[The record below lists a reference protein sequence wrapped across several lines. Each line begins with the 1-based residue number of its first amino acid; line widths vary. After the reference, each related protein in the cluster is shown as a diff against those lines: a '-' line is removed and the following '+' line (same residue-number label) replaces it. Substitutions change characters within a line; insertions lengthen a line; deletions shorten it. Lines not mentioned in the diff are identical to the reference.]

1 MSKRKEILDIVL
13 CYIGTMLGV
22 LAVRF
27 FNMYVMM
34 SIPLVPR
41 MAVIIAAYWVI
52 ALAAIIITIIR
63 KEPAKTYGCFKDKR
77 LIQIGIG
84 VAVALAMSV
93 VFTLVPH
100 LAGFGQFFDTGNR
113 YEYLWQYIF
122 EFTYCILSVGFVEE
136 FVFRGFI
143 FGKLQKICRNNVLPV
158 VISSALFGLFHIF
171 NGSIFQVLMTAGIG
185 ALFCLCRLK
194 IKNCSTLSLV
204 IAHGVYDALITVWA
218 NVLLK

>member
-27 FNMYVMM
+27 FNVYVMM
-34 SIPLVPR
+34 SIPLIPR
-41 MAVIIAAYWVI
+41 MAVIIAMYWVI
-52 ALAAIIITIIR
+52 ALAAIIITLIR
-63 KEPAKTYGCFKDKR
+63 KEPAKSYGFFKNMM

-84 VAVALAMSV
+84 AAVAIVMSV

-158 VISSALFGLFHIF
+158 VISSALFGFFHIF

>member
-1 MSKRKEILDIVL
+1 MGKRKEILDIVI

-41 MAVIIAAYWVI
+41 MAVIIAVYWII
-52 ALAAIIITIIR
+52 ALAAIIITLIR
-63 KEPAKTYGCFKDKR
+63 KEPAKTYVFFKDKM

-84 VAVALAMSV
+84 VAIAIAMSV
-93 VFTLVPH
+93 VFTLIPH
-100 LAGFGQFFDTGNR
+100 LAGFGQYFDTGNR

-158 VISSALFGLFHIF
+158 IISSALFGLFHIY
-171 NGSIFQVLMTAGIG
+171 NGSIFQMVMTAGIG

>member
-1 MSKRKEILDIVL
+1 M
-13 CYIGTMLGV
+13 
-22 LAVRF
+22 
-27 FNMYVMM
+27 
-34 SIPLVPR
+34 
-41 MAVIIAAYWVI
+41 
-52 ALAAIIITIIR
+52 
-63 KEPAKTYGCFKDKR
+63 

-84 VAVALAMSV
+84 VAIAIAMSV
-93 VFTLVPH
+93 VFTLIPH

-136 FVFRGFI
+136 YVFRGFI

-171 NGSIFQVLMTAGIG
+171 NGNIFQVLMTAGIG

>member
-27 FNMYVMM
+27 FNMYVIM

-63 KEPAKTYGCFKDKR
+63 KEHAKTYGFFKDKM

-84 VAVALAMSV
+84 VAIALAMSV

>member
-1 MSKRKEILDIVL
+1 MSKRKEILDIVI

-52 ALAAIIITIIR
+52 ALAAIIITLIR
-63 KEPAKTYGCFKDKR
+63 KEPAKTYGLFKDKM

-84 VAVALAMSV
+84 AAVALAMSV

-136 FVFRGFI
+136 YVFRGFI

>member
-1 MSKRKEILDIVL
+1 MGKRKEILDIVL

-41 MAVIIAAYWVI
+41 MAVIIAVYWVI
-52 ALAAIIITIIR
+52 ALAAIIITLIR
-63 KEPAKTYGCFKDKR
+63 KEPAKTYGFFKGKL

-84 VAVALAMSV
+84 VVIALAMSV
-93 VFTLVPH
+93 IFTLVPH

-143 FGKLQKICRNNVLPV
+143 FGKLQKIFRNNVLPV

-171 NGSIFQVLMTAGIG
+171 NGSIFQMLMTAGIG
-185 ALFCLCRLK
+185 ALFCLCRIK
-194 IKNCSTLSLV
+194 IKNCSMLSLV

>member
-1 MSKRKEILDIVL
+1 MGKRKEIPDIVI

-34 SIPLVPR
+34 SISLVPR

-52 ALAAIIITIIR
+52 ALAAIIITLIR
-63 KEPAKTYGCFKDKR
+63 KEPAKTYGFFKGK
-77 LIQIGIG
+77 LFIQIGIG
-84 VAVALAMSV
+84 VVIALAMSV
-93 VFTLVPH
+93 VFTLIPH
-100 LAGFGQFFDTGNR
+100 LAGFGQYFDTGNR

-158 VISSALFGLFHIF
+158 IISSALFGLFHIF
-171 NGSIFQVLMTAGIG
+171 NGSIFQMLMTAGIG

-194 IKNCSTLSLV
+194 IKKCSTLSLI

>member
-1 MSKRKEILDIVL
+1 MGKRKEIPDIVI

-34 SIPLVPR
+34 SISLVPR
-41 MAVIIAAYWVI
+41 MAVIIAVYWVI
-52 ALAAIIITIIR
+52 ALAAIIITLIR
-63 KEPAKTYGCFKDKR
+63 KEPAKTYGFFKGK
-77 LIQIGIG
+77 LFIQIGIG
-84 VAVALAMSV
+84 VVIALAMSI

-158 VISSALFGLFHIF
+158 IISSALFGLFHIF
-171 NGSIFQVLMTAGIG
+171 NGSIFQMLMTAGIG

-194 IKNCSTLSLV
+194 IKKCSTLSLI

>member
-1 MSKRKEILDIVL
+1 MGKRKEILDIVL

-41 MAVIIAAYWVI
+41 MAVIIAVYWVI
-52 ALAAIIITIIR
+52 ALAAIIITLIR
-63 KEPAKTYGCFKDKR
+63 KEPAKKYGFFKDKM

-84 VAVALAMSV
+84 VAIAIAMSV
-93 VFTLVPH
+93 VFTLIPH

-171 NGSIFQVLMTAGIG
+171 NGSIFQMLMTAGIG

-194 IKNCSTLSLV
+194 IKNCSTLSLI

>member
-27 FNMYVMM
+27 FNVYVMM
-34 SIPLVPR
+34 SIPLIPR
-41 MAVIIAAYWVI
+41 MAVIIAMYWVI
-52 ALAAIIITIIR
+52 ALAAIIITLIR
-63 KEPAKTYGCFKDKR
+63 KEPAKTYGFFKNMM

-84 VAVALAMSV
+84 AAVAIVMSV

-158 VISSALFGLFHIF
+158 VISSALFGFFHIF

-204 IAHGVYDALITVWA
+204 IRRWV
-218 NVLLK
+218 

>member
-1 MSKRKEILDIVL
+1 MGKRKEILDIVI

-41 MAVIIAAYWVI
+41 MAVIIAVYWVI
-52 ALAAIIITIIR
+52 ALAAIIITLIR
-63 KEPAKTYGCFKDKR
+63 KEPAKTYGIFKGKL

-84 VAVALAMSV
+84 VVIALAMSV
-93 VFTLVPH
+93 VFTLIPH